1 MRRTR
6 WGSSARPAARLVR
19 PAVPSVLSAALVVC
33 TPGLAHGDPA
43 ADTLGALIAN
53 VAQANQRLDD
63 LSAEIQTEQE
73 SVNKALVDVETARDN
88 AAAAQHD
95 LEGSQQTVKDA
106 NAAIAAAQHRFDTFA
121 AATYMNGPS
130 GGYLTAKSPD
140 DIIATATAARMV
152 TARRFVIRNPNP
164 RPEGRRRQS

>member
-19 PAVPSVLSAALVVC
+19 PFVPSVLSVALLVT

-43 ADTLGALIAN
+43 ANSLGALIAN
-53 VAQANQRLDD
+53 VAKANQRLED
-63 LSAEIQTEQE
+63 LSAQIQTEQE

-95 LEGSQQTVKDA
+95 LEGSQQAVQDA
-106 NAAIAAAQHRFDTFA
+106 NTAIAAAQRRFDTFA

-130 GGYLTAKSPD
+130 GSYLTATSPD
-140 DIIATATAARMV
+140 DIIATATA
-152 TARRFVIRNPNP
+152 
-164 RPEGRRRQS
+164 